1 MYCSITLLLRAL
13 IEKDLRN
20 RGLKISMERLHDEL
34 TGIKQ
39 VVNVFC
45 KNKVQNRKQK
55 ASGITKMNELQA
67 KLFKM
72 FEMNKYT

>member
-1 MYCSITLLLRAL
+1 
-13 IEKDLRN
+13 
-20 RGLKISMERLHDEL
+20 MERLHDEL